1 MVSSSPVAI
10 NVPNWCMFFAWVTL
24 DATFFIGNQQE
35 LLAIPHSTM
44 RYLLF
49 GKAEQEVLFDTM
61 EEAEDIM

>member
-1 MVSSSPVAI
+1 ML
-10 NVPNWCMFFAWVTL
+10 FAWVTQG
-24 DATFFIGNQQE
+24 AISFIGKQQE

-61 EEAEDIM
+61 EDDEDIM